1 MCLKGNEMRN
11 ANITDIK
18 HIVQLSID
26 NSTTDSF
33 FTVNPNVY
41 EKNLAYAILNQH
53 YHIGVELL
61 KVLKDENDKLL
72 AYTWANTHQM
82 LWTTDK
88 MVNVQMVDI
97 DLNLSP
103 RTRIQII
110 KTMMK
115 EWETFANIA
124 NCSVICSP
132 TSRKNQNAFLKL
144 HERNGYELRGSF
156 AFKRLF

>member
-1 MCLKGNEMRN
+1 MCLKGNEMEK
-11 ANITDIK
+11 ATIADIK
-18 HIVQLSID
+18 HIIQLSVD
-26 NSTTDSF
+26 NFTNDSF
-33 FTVNPNVY
+33 FTVNLSVY

-53 YHIGVELL
+53 YHIGVELV
-61 KVLKDENDKLL
+61 KVLKDENGKLL
-72 AYTWANTHQM
+72 AYTWANTNQM
-82 LWTTDK
+82 IWTAEK
-88 MVNVQMVDI
+88 MVNINMVHI

-115 EWETFANIA
+115 EWESFANIA

-132 TSRKNQNAFLKL
+132 TTRKNQNAFLKL
-144 HERNGYELRGSF
+144 HEKNGYEIRGSF